1 MNRSATVARPR
12 SVVAAATAM
21 YGRPGTRLEVK
32 PSEWQHDAWRLY
44 DLIGAARFV
53 ANTVANAI
61 SRCRLYIAELDPDTG
76 EELGEADEAAL
87 RPFTASPFGTG
98 DRRRENI
105 RLAAL
110 NLFVAG
116 EYYQVGEAPR
126 QQGERDRWYI
136 VSGFDFEKKKGGTGG
151 NLLKCDR
158 PPMAG
163 GEQAELD
170 PGTKDKRGRDVIARV
185 WTPHPKHARE
195 ADSPFRAAIPDLNI
209 LNTIKKRE
217 GAELDSR
224 LAGAGI
230 LFIPD
235 SFDLPGKEGNP
246 GTVQD
251 LMDELVEIAGEVI
264 NDPSHPSSIVPY
276 IMKVR
281 GEDIEKVKLINFWSE
296 LSEALGDLSDRKV
309 RALAQAFDA
318 PIETLEG
325 AGDTNH
331 WNLWRI
337 AEETI
342 TTHYEP
348 ILSRIA
354 DSLTTVYLRPGL
366 DPTALDGERF
376 AYAFDTTPLRVRAD
390 RFGDAVKLREMGLLS
405 DEVTRSAG
413 DFTENDAP
421 SADEANRRFARDLI
435 AAHPELLATNP
446 DLAQIAGLTL
456 NSPVVIEGT
465 RTPPTETPAPPTTEG
480 ADDDAER
487 AGAPEQPEPPGTDA
501 GPAALTAAADGGTIA
516 VANAA
521 VLAALRIAG
530 GRLAKTWD
538 KGADRSRLH
547 LTLSATP
554 DRAKAQ
560 RALTGVWCDLHEVCA
575 GLDVDAEQLTNAL
588 NAYTCELLCRRRDHD
603 PAQLAGLLS
612 ISGILGANDD
622 AAWWAAHQARH
633 PRGRR

>member
-1 MNRSATVARPR
+1 MNRSASAARPR
-12 SVVAAATAM
+12 SVVAAATAI
-21 YGRPGTRLEVK
+21 YGRPGARLEVK
-32 PSEWQHDAWRLY
+32 PHEWQHDAWRLY

-76 EELGEADEAAL
+76 EELGEADEPAL

-98 DRRRENI
+98 NRRRENI

-110 NLFVAG
+110 NLIVAG

-126 QQGERDRWYI
+126 EAGERDRWYI

-151 NLLKCDR
+151 NILKCDR

-170 PGTKDKRGRDVIARV
+170 PGTKDKRGRDVVARV

-235 SFDLPGKEGNP
+235 SFELPGKNGNP

-281 GEDIEKVKLINFWSE
+281 GEDIEKVKLMNFWSE

-366 DPTALDGERF
+366 DPTSLDGERF

-390 RFGDAVKLREMGLLS
+390 RFGDAVRLYELGLLD
-405 DEVTRSAG
+405 DETTRAAG

-421 SADEANRRFARDLI
+421 TPEEANRRYARELI
-435 AAHPELLATNP
+435 AAHPELLAANP
-446 DLAQIAGLTL
+446 DLAQIAGLTIDGG
-456 NSPVVIEGT
+456 PVVIEGT
-465 RTPPTETPAPPTTEG
+465 RTTPGPAPAPAPSGT
-480 ADDDAER
+480 DDAER
-487 AGAPEQPEPPGTDA
+487 QGPPTQPDSPEPPGTDT
-501 GPAALTAAADGGTIA
+501 GPAALTAAAHGGTVA

-521 VLAALRIAG
+521 VLRALEVAG
-530 GRLAKTWD
+530 GRLAKTWP
-538 KGADRSRLH
+538 KGTDRAALH
-547 LTLSATP
+547 LTL
-554 DRAKAQ
+554 AKLPTRGQAQ
-560 RALTGVWCDLHEVCA
+560 RALDGAWERLDTMCA
-575 GLDVDAEQLTNAL
+575 GLGIDTEQLGNAL
-588 NAYTCELLCRRRDHD
+588 NAYTVELIVRRREHD
-603 PAQLAGLLS
+603 PASLAALLS
-612 ISGILGANDD
+612 MSGIIGGDS
-622 AAWWAAHQARH
+622 
-633 PRGRR
+633 GR

>member
-12 SVVAAATAM
+12 SVVAAAAAL
-21 YGRPGTRLEVK
+21 YGRPGTRLEVN
-32 PSEWQHDAWRLY
+32 PTEWQHDAWRLY

-61 SRCRLYIAELDPDTG
+61 SRCRLYIAELDPETG
-76 EELGEADEAAL
+76 EILGDADDPRL

-98 DRRRENI
+98 ERRRENI

-126 QQGERDRWYI
+126 RPGERDRWYI
-136 VSGFDFEKKKGGTGG
+136 VSGFDFEKKKGGVGG
-151 NLLKCDR
+151 NVLKCDR

-163 GEQAELD
+163 GDQATLE
-170 PGTKDKRGRDVIARV
+170 PPTKDEQGREVKGRDVISRV
-185 WTPHPKHARE
+185 WTPHPKHAKE

-235 SFDLPGKEGNP
+235 SFDLPAKNGNP

-296 LSEALGDLSDRKV
+296 LSEALGDLSERKI

-318 PIETLEG
+318 PVETLEG
-325 AGDTNH
+325 TGNTNH

-366 DPTALDGERF
+366 EPTALDGERF

-390 RFGDAVKLREMGLLS
+390 RFGDAVRLNELGLIS
-405 DEVTRSAG
+405 DDTTRKAG
-413 DFTENDAP
+413 DFTDDDAP
-421 SADEANRRFARDLI
+421 SAEESNRKFARDLI
-435 AAHPELLATNP
+435 AANPELLATNP

-456 NSPVVIEGT
+456 DSPVVIQGT
-465 RTPPTETPAPPTTEG
+465 PTRQAPAPVTPVTEG
-480 ADDDAER
+480 ADDAER
-487 AGAPEQPEPPGTDA
+487 AGAPEQPETPDA

-538 KGADRSRLH
+538 RGADRSRLH
-547 LTLSATP
+547 LTLSSAP

-560 RALTGVWCDLHEVCA
+560 RALAGVWGDLGEVCA
-575 GLDVDAEQLTNAL
+575 GLDVDTEQFTNAL
-588 NAYTCELLCRRRDHD
+588 NAYTRELLCRRRDHD
-603 PAQLAGLLS
+603 PAQLAALLS
-612 ISGILGANDD
+612 MSGILGGDG
-622 AAWWAAHQARH
+622 
-633 PRGRR
+633 GR